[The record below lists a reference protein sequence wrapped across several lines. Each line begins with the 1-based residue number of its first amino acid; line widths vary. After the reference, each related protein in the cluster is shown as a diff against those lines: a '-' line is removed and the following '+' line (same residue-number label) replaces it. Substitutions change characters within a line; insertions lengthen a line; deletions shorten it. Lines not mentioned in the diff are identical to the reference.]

1 MPINFNVK
9 TKIKINGKEYNSPE
23 EMPADVRS
31 LYEKAIAN
39 RQSSETNIQL
49 NTNSKITFNGQTFN
63 TLDEMPADVR
73 RIYDSIM
80 AAVDKNGDGIPD
92 SLQGDGGT
100 AIEPSAPFL
109 PTQNQVTAPSK
120 ANSLYIILAIIGLL
134 FLLLIGTLI
143 LALVSRGL

>member
-9 TKIKINGKEYNSPE
+9 TKIKINGKEYNNPE

-63 TLDEMPADVR
+63 NLDEMPADVR

-100 AIEPSAPFL
+100 AMEPSGPFL
-109 PTQNQVTAPSK
+109 PMQNQVTAPSK
-120 ANSLYIILAIIGLL
+120 ASSIILVITGLL
-134 FLLLIGTLI
+134 LLLLLGTLI